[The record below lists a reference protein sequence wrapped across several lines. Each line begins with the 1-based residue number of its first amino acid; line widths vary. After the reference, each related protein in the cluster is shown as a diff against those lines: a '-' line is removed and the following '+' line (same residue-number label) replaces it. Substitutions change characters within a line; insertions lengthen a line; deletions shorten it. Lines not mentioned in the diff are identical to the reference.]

1 MGELT
6 TSVTV
11 AEHIMQA
18 ILARTAL
25 KALRAMHVAMRLV
38 NSSNID
44 GKGPTRKVPK
54 RNKIDEAEDA
64 PSEGTTFD
72 NFKAFGHGTSVELAP
87 VQKVQGIAPTVKS
100 LRQQMPGATYEQVK
114 RALREGNPA
123 LLPTLSEIYREILAS
138 HYDALERATLATY
151 VAASESAGTTNTV
164 LSFATLIDAKTKIL
178 DNDIENT
185 ALVAVVSQRGF
196 THLQQEIL
204 SPSSG
209 LAAMWADGMAES
221 FIKALGA
228 AGATPAVD
236 AQNSVAGIPLY
247 VASASLMSKANADV
261 DQVGAVHTY
270 GSGLAEEGLRG
281 HAEICEGHAPSMSL
295 ELDNSADVGKA
306 IGRYEWDVEEHT
318 DEHICKL
325 IYRAS

>member
-11 AEHIMQA
+11 AEHVLQA
-18 ILARTAL
+18 VQAQASL
-25 KALRAMHVAMRLV
+25 KALRPRHVGMRLV

-44 GKGPTRKVPK
+44 GKGPTRKITK
-54 RNKIDEAEDA
+54 RAKLAEAEDSPA
-64 PSEGTTFD
+64 EGVSFD

-87 VQKVQGIAPTVKS
+87 VQKIQGIAPTVKS
-100 LRQQMPGATYEQVK
+100 LRNLLPGATYEQVK
-114 RALREGNPA
+114 RAIREGNPA
-123 LLPTLSEIYREILAS
+123 LLPALVEMYAEILSS
-138 HYDALERATLATY
+138 HFDALERATLATY
-151 VAASESAGTTNTV
+151 VAASESAGSTNTV
-164 LSFATLIDAKTKIL
+164 LSFATFIDGKTKIL
-178 DNDIENT
+178 DNDIDNT
-185 ALVAVVSQRGF
+185 ALVAVISQRGF
-196 THLQQEIL
+196 AHLQQEIL

-209 LAAMWADGMAES
+209 LAAMWGDGMAEA
-221 FIKALGA
+221 FIQALGA
-228 AGATPAVD
+228 AGVEPAIPAT
-236 AQNSVAGIPLY
+236 NSVAGIPIY
-247 VASASLMSKANADV
+247 VASASLMSKANSDV
-261 DQVGAVHTY
+261 DQVGAIHAY
-270 GSGLAEEGLRG
+270 GSGLAEMGLRG